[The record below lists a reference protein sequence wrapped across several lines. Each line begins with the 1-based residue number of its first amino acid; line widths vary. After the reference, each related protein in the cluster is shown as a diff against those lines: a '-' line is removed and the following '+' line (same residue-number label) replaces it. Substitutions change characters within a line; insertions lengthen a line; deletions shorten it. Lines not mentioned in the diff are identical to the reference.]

1 MTQAMPPEVLEKM
14 VARIPAGRIGSP
26 DDVAGIV
33 AFLAS
38 SEAAYITGQVLLACG
53 GRSVAP

>member
-1 MTQAMPPEVLEKM
+1 M

-38 SEAAYITGQVLLACG
+38 SEAAYITGQVLFACG